1 MPDIADQF
9 AELFQG
15 NAAAVGTE
23 DGGCWRFGQRPDGSW
38 GNGSWRL
45 SIDQHL
51 TGEDEPV
58 GVYPMCLMTVDS
70 DSLPMYDGWVVHWG
84 CIDFDEGEEAS
95 WIHAGNVHRMLAVY
109 NVTSWIERSR
119 SKGYHVWVFA
129 QEWVPAQLMR
139 EALLA
144 ACQTVGAP
152 TREINPKQTELAEGQ
167 LGNYVRL
174 PYPGWLGDSIVDD
187 AQGRRVMVASYD
199 RIGCYSL
206 DEFVSEALAK
216 RTDVEALERLAALYK
231 PPVKPIAH
239 RDWSTTYDGPAADRL
254 IGKARIIWEHGPL
267 EGSDRS
273 DTLWKLARY
282 LREDG
287 RHTQA
292 EAFELLVDADARWG
306 KFAHRPDRDKRL
318 WDIIDGAWR

>member
-1 MPDIADQF
+1 LESSLVDQF
-9 AELFQG
+9 CELFQG
-15 NAAAVGTE
+15 NSSALGTE
-23 DGGCWRFGQRPDGSW
+23 EGGCAR
-38 GNGSWRL
+38 
-45 SIDQHL
+45 IDPEDWDLYVEAHL
-51 TGEDEPV
+51 RGADVTLGGPGPRGPI
-58 GVYPMCLMTVDS
+58 GVYPIVHEEYTTDPG
-70 DSLPMYDGWVVHWG
+70 DEAWVVKWG

-119 SKGYHVWVFA
+119 SKGYHVWIFA
-129 QEWVPAQLMR
+129 QGWPDAKIMR

-216 RTDVEALERLAALYK
+216 RTDVAELERLAALYK